1 MQQDKETVGGH
12 LRHWRQHRRMS
23 QLDLAMEAEI
33 SSKHLSFVETGR
45 AKPSRQMI
53 QHLAEHLEIPLRAR
67 NEILLAAGFAPAF
80 QERDM
85 ADPEMQAARA
95 AVDLVL
101 AAHEPYPALAVDR
114 HWHLIAANRPSMAL
128 LSNVDEKLRQPPINV
143 LRASLHPDGL
153 APRIINLRQWRDHI
167 LHRLR
172 QQIEV
177 SGDPGL
183 QNLYDELA
191 GYPAPVSKAPPLPDE
206 YAGVVIPMQYAS
218 DAGTLSLFG
227 TITVFGTPVDIT
239 LSELAIEAFYPAD
252 AQSAEILRQIAS
264 GLP

>member
-1 MQQDKETVGGH
+1 
-12 LRHWRQHRRMS
+12 MS

-53 QHLAEHLEIPLRAR
+53 QHLAEQLEIPLRAQ

-80 QERDM
+80 QERSM
-85 ADPEMQAARA
+85 EDPEMQAARA

-114 HWHLIAANRPSMAL
+114 HWNLITANRPAL
-128 LSNVDEKLRQPPINV
+128 AFLSNVDEKLRQPPINV
-143 LRASLHPDGL
+143 LRTSLHPDGL
-153 APRIINLRQWRDHI
+153 APRIINLREWRDHI

-172 QQIEV
+172 QQIDV
-177 SGDPGL
+177 SAEPTL

-191 GYPAPVSKAPPLPDE
+191 GYPIPVSKAPPATDK
-206 YAGVVIPMQYAS
+206 YAGVVIPMQYATEV
-218 DAGTLSLFG
+218 GTLSLFS
-227 TITVFGTPVDIT
+227 TITVFGTPVDVT
-239 LSELAIEAFYPAD
+239 LSELAIEAFFPAD
-252 AQSAEILRQIAS
+252 AQTGEILRQIAA